1 MSSHRGI
8 IRDKLQA
15 EWDAYVQIID
25 DRNQRILTLLDS
37 PQTLDQL
44 VEAAPI
50 YQKFPY
56 QERLLRYWE
65 RIMIHQHLL
74 ELEATGKVTPQG
86 SAFVMSKK

>member
-1 MSSHRGI
+1 
-8 IRDKLQA
+8 DNLQA

-25 DRNQRILTLLDS
+25 ERNQRILTLLES

-44 VEAAPI
+44 VQAAPI

-65 RIMIHQHLL
+65 RMMIHQHLL
-74 ELEATGKVTPQG
+74 ELEAVGKVVSQG
-86 SAFVMSKK
+86 STFEQSKK